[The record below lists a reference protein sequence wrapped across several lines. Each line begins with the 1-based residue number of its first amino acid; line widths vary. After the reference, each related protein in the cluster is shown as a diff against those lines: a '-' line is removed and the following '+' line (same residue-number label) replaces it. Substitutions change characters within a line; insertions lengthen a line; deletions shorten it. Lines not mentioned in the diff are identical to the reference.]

1 MCVVVVVSDDWTRAF
16 LISLKAVCWKVFE
29 SLSTEFIIILLP
41 LPSTNSNKR
50 SGRTWYGNALPHQSS
65 YRIQTLPRSFLLLF
79 SLSHWSW
86 FRYNFIGFSFKFYAF
101 LGFSIY
107 SFYYIAL
114 HGVVLVTYTLCL
126 SKALQRHLLYI
137 RGPYVLNRTASIRD
151 TDSGLHDD
159 GCCCLPALHR

>member
-1 MCVVVVVSDDWTRAF
+1 MFMCVVVVVSDDWTRAF
-16 LISLKAVCWKVFE
+16 LIADSLKAVCWKVFE
-29 SLSTEFIIILLP
+29 FLSTEFIIILLP
-41 LPSTNSNKR
+41 LPSTISNKK
-50 SGRTWYGNALPHQSS
+50 SGRTWYGNALQTQSS
-65 YRIQTLPRSFLLLF
+65 YRIQTLSSP
-79 SLSHWSW
+79 SHWSW

-137 RGPYVLNRTASIRD
+137 RGPHRIALPPSRTTTLGYTTAAD
-151 TDSGLHDD
+151 F
-159 GCCCLPALHR
+159 